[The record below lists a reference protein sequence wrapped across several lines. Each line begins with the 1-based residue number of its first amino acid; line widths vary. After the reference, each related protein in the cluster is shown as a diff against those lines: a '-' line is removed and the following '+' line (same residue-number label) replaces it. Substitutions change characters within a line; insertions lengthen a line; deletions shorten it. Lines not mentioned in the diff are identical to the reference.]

1 MKETMMIRTKREM
14 MFKKTDESKINRN
27 IKEKKVMKVMN
38 KAWEK
43 TEENKLKEKIQEKRL
58 RR

>member
-1 MKETMMIRTKREM
+1 MMIRTKREM